1 MKLKWNQT
9 NVSYP
14 FIRIMR
20 VSLTITECKKLG
32 HATEFQL
39 NVPDKSAQ
47 YEAFELELE
56 SEMEM
61 VEE

>member
-1 MKLKWNQT
+1 MESNKREL
-9 NVSYP
+9 P

-32 HATEFQL
+32 NATELQL

-56 SEMEM
+56 LESEMEM